1 MVYVLVLVGSY
12 HIMDELK
19 FQTTIHMKKMKYVFA
34 TFAGAFGHALH
45 IYSPSNAMDRL
56 YVKSGID
63 F

>member
-1 MVYVLVLVGSY
+1 MN
-12 HIMDELK
+12 ELK
-19 FQTTIHMKKMKYVFA
+19 FQTIIHMKKMKYVFA

-56 YVKSGID
+56 YVKSGIA